1 MSELEGQPVE
11 GSSGRN
17 PPGTDLTR
25 GGTSS
30 RPHFAQVYD
39 SRDEQFATAAPFI
52 DAGLRAGER
61 CLYAYADNS
70 RPAVVSALDDA
81 GVDVEAALDDD
92 QLRLVEAESLCLDD
106 GELDVDAMID
116 QLEAV
121 IEEAHAARDCS
132 GIRITGELSFLAD
145 TDVSLE
151 TFMQYEARITEIG
164 GTEHETP
171 TLCQYAATAFPAEVL
186 EDVLQSHPH
195 LASDGI
201 APGTDYYQPP
211 EEYFTEDGPPR
222 AAANV
227 KTRGQPAATTH
238 APQLVSAFERLTKA
252 TEAFEDASHEQ
263 ISELTARL
271 CSEVVD
277 ATAAGT
283 WLFDR
288 ETDNLKLSTTR
299 VSDDD
304 APDGATLVEPF
315 ETCAW
320 QAFVEN
326 ETLLYD
332 DLDQRFSA
340 QEPIDIE
347 RGAFVPLG
355 NSGVVSVVTDDLAA
369 LDADSLDVLEAV
381 AAQARLSL
389 HRADHERAL
398 ERQQSKLERTTE
410 RLRRLSRINT
420 ISRQISQ
427 ALVRAS
433 TDEEIRET
441 VCETLTSMDL
451 FDFAWVGTVDEV
463 SDELVPKEWAGTDR
477 GYLDDVS
484 LTVGDDAEPAVET
497 ARLREPVVVSDTVA
511 RLGRE
516 SWRADAIA
524 RNFHSAISVPLVY
537 DDVRYGVLAAYSTES
552 SAFDEIRSVLAELGE
567 SIAYA
572 FNAVERK
579 TALLAD
585 EMVELVFQIDDTRS
599 PTLRL
604 ARQANCT
611 LELDGLVP
619 CGPDRT
625 LAFFEVS
632 GAPLS
637 VLQSVAESSVAVTGV
652 RRLDEG
658 GSTNTVQMELRE
670 PFIATVLAEH
680 GAVLTELVADE
691 DSATATVEFPQS
703 VGTRTIVEVFSK
715 TVPDSE
721 LVAKRTRN
729 RPTEVTDGRDGLEA
743 LTERQQE
750 VLRTAYYAGYFDQP
764 RESDGTAVAESLD
777 ITRSTFHQ
785 HRRSSIRRLLG
796 TLLDD
801 R

>member
-1 MSELEGQPVE
+1 MSELEGHPVE
-11 GSSGRN
+11 DSSRRN

-70 RPAVVSALDDA
+70 RPAVVTALDDA
-81 GVDVEAALDDD
+81 GVDVETALDDD

-106 GELDVDAMID
+106 GELDADAMID

-121 IEEAHAARDCS
+121 IEDAHAARDCS

-151 TFMQYEARITEIG
+151 TFRQYEARITEIG
-164 GTEHETP
+164 GTEYETP
-171 TLCQYAATAFPAEVL
+171 TLCQYAAAAFPAEVL
-186 EDVLQSHPH
+186 EEVLQSSRHY
-195 LASDGI
+195 ASNGI
-201 APGTDYYQPP
+201 APATDSYQPP
-211 EEYFTEDGPPR
+211 EENFAEDGSPR
-222 AAANV
+222 GAANV
-227 KTRGQPAATTH
+227 ETPGQQAATTL
-238 APQLVSAFERLTKA
+238 APQLVSAFERLTEA
-252 TEAFEDASHEQ
+252 TEAFEDPSYEQ
-263 ISELTARL
+263 ISEVTARL
-271 CSEVVD
+271 CFEAVD

-288 ETDNLKLSTTR
+288 ETDCLELSTTR
-299 VSDDD
+299 VSDDA
-304 APDGATLVEPF
+304 APDGTTLIEPF

-332 DLDQRFSA
+332 DLDQRCSA
-340 QEPIDIE
+340 RVPFEIE

-355 NSGVVSVVTDDLAA
+355 NAGVVSVVTDDLAA
-369 LDADSLDVLEAV
+369 LDADSLDGLEAV

-389 HRADHERAL
+389 HRADQERAL

-410 RLRRLSRINT
+410 RLQRLSRINT

-433 TDEEIRET
+433 TDEGIRET

-463 SDELVPKEWAGTDR
+463 SDELVPEEWAGTDR

-484 LTVGDDAEPAVET
+484 LGFKDGAEPAVEA
-497 ARLREPVVVSDTVA
+497 ARLAEPVVVSDTVA
-511 RLGRE
+511 RLGHE
-516 SWRADAIA
+516 LWRADAIA

-537 DDVRYGVLAAYSTES
+537 DDVSYGVLAAYSTDS

-579 TALLAD
+579 KALLAD
-585 EMVELVFQIDDTRS
+585 EVVELVFEMDDTRS

-632 GAPLS
+632 GAPPA
-637 VLQSVAESSVAVTGV
+637 VLQSVAENSVAVTGV
-652 RRLDEG
+652 RQLDEG
-658 GSTNTVQMELRE
+658 GSTNTVQLELRE
-670 PFIATVLAEH
+670 PFIATVLAKH

-691 DSATATVEFPQS
+691 DSATATVEFPPS
-703 VGTRTIVEVFSK
+703 VGTRSVAEVFSK

-729 RPTEVTDGRDGLEA
+729 RPTEVSDGRDGLEM

-764 RESDGTAVAESLD
+764 RESDGAAVADSLD

-785 HRRSSIRRLLG
+785 HRRSSIRRLLS
-796 TLLDD
+796 TLLGDG
-801 R
+801 